1 MQSIRFPFVNAPTGI
16 TDMDE
21 ITGASLARRRTT
33 LLVAANLRE
42 AADIW
47 PKLEGDDQPWA

>member
-1 MQSIRFPFVNAPTGI
+1 MKFIRSPFARAPGGI
-16 TDMDE
+16 TGFDE
-21 ITGASLARRRTT
+21 TTGAGLARRRTT

-47 PKLEGDDQPWA
+47 PKPEGDGEPRA

>member
-1 MQSIRFPFVNAPTGI
+1 MNVPTGI
-16 TDMDE
+16 TDLDE
-21 ITGASLARRRTT
+21 TSGASLARGRTT

-47 PKLEGDDQPWA
+47 PKPESDREPRA